1 MAFSDDKRVSAWGN
15 VGENSSFGDII
26 ATGGS
31 GGYASSSEDGNSVE
45 GGFGGNPNGKKG
57 NENPD
62 MQRGRF
68 IYGYGWTLDF
78 NLAEGEYGKGGGAQ
92 GYARKGG
99 WDTST
104 ATGGSGGYNFQY
116 LVVTPG
122 QKFKVVVGNGGKGLA
137 LISGEEGTI
146 DITDGI
152 ENRWTGK
159 VPFAYQGSSGFVM
172 VSCEQIETEPVI
184 YDTNTIDNSGTD
196 KAAPVILEL
205 YLNGI
210 PGDKT
215 KYDIAK
221 ITEDYGTKYEHYVKG
236 NNEKYGM
243 EVNSN
248 IAETEVITGIK
259 GYSWMIDNNEF
270 AEPDKI
276 IGYDNDENITTE
288 FPTTISTDYL
298 NKGLYLHARA
308 VDNAGNWGD
317 TVNLK
322 LEMTI
327 ITLTSHYNEYTDSNG
342 YGPNYVPLTWTNS
355 NNYDKFAYKLFQKN
369 ETVAEWQQVS
379 TNYEKEVK
387 VLNIYPNVGNQLKK
401 WMQNYGEG
409 LIKVD
414 EVRISDYN
422 SNPDLYLKDSKT
434 GLYKYDV
441 LMFGSWDSNNGRDL
455 SYQASVATEL
465 FIQAGRGVLFGH
477 DTLNWTNFNR
487 LSSYCKMTVS
497 KSIPWV
503 GSETVKVVKKGF
515 LTKYP
520 YNIETRN
527 LRVPYSHSTGEYAYG
542 DIWLKY
548 VGPFSS
554 HAPGPEQNYG
564 TNNYYLTSWNNCA
577 VIRTGHSN
585 GAATEDEQQ
594 IIANTLFYLGQ
605 VTEDTNAHVY
615 TAEDLA
621 APELSDIQIKDNKK
635 ENKLELDIK
644 GIDYGTA
651 YDHYIVGMKLL
662 TAGTYYSNTVH
673 TIVKTGIAKFQYTI
687 NDKEKEYSGNEYEVT
702 AINKENCK
710 LNIDKS
716 YIGKYLHIRAVDNAG
731 NVGEP
736 THIYLDGARTISREE
751 KDETEEL
758 YCIEEDVLIPAKYDG
773 TQSDATIEI
782 AGKKETL
789 NWPLNL
795 QKIFEIY
802 EEDGASLRNPYAPN
816 GREGFA
822 DKSNTLGRYL
832 FESMPGRQNGKE
844 GNASETYA
852 YILSHYRDNNT
863 GDSESQNAL
872 YEVIAEEKGIQ
883 TDGSRRNALYYEA
896 KEYAKFKEYL
906 KSKGGFIPGEVTHNV
921 QVGYNVGN
929 KQYIIGPFE
938 LTYDRRSSLIT
949 DGSGNRRKIEFSG
962 IGIANGLNITEENA
976 IRIYDQNGSLIPA
989 NSWKIEYDDKAEK
1002 EKTRS
1007 ESYSEYGMPLSGEE
1021 FYIKLNRT
1029 GNEQVTEISKIEV
1042 SYYEIEA
1049 DAQYRILNGNY
1060 STIEW
1065 NAKNNKNVCEGGS
1078 MCPHGREEPHTL
1090 GHTYFVSSQVTAAN
1104 LHSQRLLEVD
1114 WAKRGY
1120 KQHIQTLTITSNK
1133 GTNTDNSKD
1142 PSDDKNPD
1150 KPGGDNGGSIEPVIR
1165 LTMNFRG
1172 NIWNDQNENISNG
1185 LRETDEK
1192 GIKGV
1197 EVYLKDAVSRNQIGY
1212 TVTDDKGNYEFKEV
1226 PVGTNGW
1233 YYIEYTYDGQTYQAT
1248 KSFAKGNNE
1257 DYKTNGNGSQ
1267 YGNVSIIDEKEEV
1280 RQELNDRYY
1289 EICRITTEEG
1299 EKKDIAIGKN
1309 QKQTELSYKEEG
1321 ATSKVITRDEETQ
1334 IAYSNFNMKISSEN
1348 NDIYFPATNTVIVN
1362 GIPYLIIDDSENI
1375 NVGLSER
1382 EKTDENLRLDVYQ
1395 TTFSIKGVRQ
1405 SYIHSEK
1412 DIRNIDSNKVV
1423 KEYIQK
1429 VNPDDYKWRLKDY
1442 ENNEKYEEIK
1452 EIYGS
1457 GEDCEL
1463 ETYVEYMIVIRN
1475 SGSNDTAYIT
1485 ELADYFDKNLEYR
1498 DYYRDFDISSWIVIR
1513 NDDETE
1519 DTYTGENSKE
1529 QIQWEE
1535 KSIYRA
1541 TNDYSD
1547 KFNKKYAHIEKYGIK
1562 KGQYAEIHII
1572 FRVLKDNNKN
1582 IMLDAGE
1589 GKQNVA
1595 EINGYKSENTNT
1607 GKVTGLIDK
1616 DSKPGDL
1623 NPTEEAGVYEDD
1635 EDKAPNYKLVL
1646 GYANGDNGGNNSG
1659 SDDNENGSNGGNG
1672 GKVET
1677 DENGNP
1683 VGYGNTIEG
1692 NVWEDLKDKD
1702 DSKEHQTNYE
1712 QREDGRYISNG
1723 IKETKEPLINDV
1735 KVELVEIIKGTSKK
1749 KSEYKEIEITLTD
1762 KTVRTGTETL
1772 LTEKVQSEGAY
1783 RFSHLTGGN
1792 YKVRFTYGEK
1802 EQLEKN
1808 IKYNGQDYQAMSTA
1822 QINDKDKLEKSYE
1835 NSEIMIVIDN
1845 SNSMTGNKMEKAK
1858 KVANTLVERLSQ
1870 NLPGIKI
1877 GIANFNN
1884 EGNLI
1889 GKVGTSQ
1896 SQNKAGIN
1904 GLRAGG
1910 ETAIARG
1917 IVSAKEGYTNEK
1929 TKQMI
1934 IITDGQETVDLE
1946 EDVIRKIESLKES
1959 NIGLISIL
1967 TNESDNIFGTEEK
1980 PRYGSVYSIINQN
1993 NISEEI
1999 INQIYEKVKKDSEIE
2014 KDRSLGKDLEADRKK
2029 QIDEYSE
2036 MTYKK
2041 ATVLDVEGIEKL
2053 TNTEEKQNRIK
2064 ALAESTKMRAETKEV
2079 TFEAGNV
2086 GTDKIHEVN
2095 QALIERPLNKL
2106 EMKEEISGIK
2116 VKLSDGS
2123 ILIDT
2128 EKGIDKNV
2136 MIPEIPDAPVSIYMD
2151 EEIMQ
2156 GAEVE
2161 ITYSISIVNTGEVD
2175 MMSNYIEGASDST
2188 IPTTAKVI
2196 YAYINKNLV
2205 YRQDSQEGNTK
2216 IEWEVKDN
2224 KSKTEEGE
2232 KLFNEELSKDTQEMA
2247 GTKITLRTDG
2257 LKETKLYPE
2266 DSKEVKEGNE
2276 TANLNK
2282 VAANLTLSRLLSP
2295 EDDETTSLTY
2305 DCSMEITVRGNEVGR
2320 RIIGSIP
2327 GNQKVNAEGAVIELE
2342 PDEATS
2348 RKIIISKPL
2357 GENRNQTYIIY
2368 IVAGLGIVAIIGIVL
2383 LPKKKKK

>member
-1 MAFSDDKRVSAWGN
+1 MERITIPIYQGQA
-15 VGENSSFGDII
+15 EEC
-26 ATGGS
+26 
-31 GGYASSSEDGNSVE
+31 GGY
-45 GGFGGNPNGKKG
+45 PNGKTG
-57 NENPD
+57 NANPD
-62 MQRGRF
+62 SQSNTYV
-68 IYGYGWTLDF
+68 YGYGWALTFDKE
-78 NLAEGEYGKGGGAQ
+78 EGEYGKGGT
-92 GYARKGG
+92 ARGWAKRSG
-99 WDTST
+99 WDTAS
-104 ATGGSGGYNFQY
+104 AAGGSGGYNFQY
-116 LVVTPG
+116 VDVEPG
-122 QKFKVVVGNGGKGLA
+122 QKFTVVVGKGGKGLGQILTYDEDRGQYIIKDVTETTRGYGGTYITA
-137 LISGEEGTI
+137 TEGT
-146 DITDGI
+146 
-152 ENRWTGK
+152 
-159 VPFAYQGSSGFVM
+159 SGFVM

-215 KYDIAK
+215 RYEIAK
-221 ITEDYGTKYEHYVKG
+221 VTEDNGTIYEYYINGTNTKY
-236 NNEKYGM
+236 NMN
-243 EVNSN
+243 VNSN
-248 IAETEVITGIK
+248 TEIVEVTTDVK
-259 GYSWMIDNNEF
+259 GYSWCIDENEHT
-270 AEPDKI
+270 EPDKI
-276 IGYDNDENITTE
+276 IGDDNKNNAITE
-288 FPTTISTDYL
+288 FPTAISTDYL
-298 NKGLYLHARA
+298 DKGLYLHARA

-317 TVNLK
+317 TVDLK
-322 LEMTI
+322 LETTT
-327 ITLTSHYNEYTDSNG
+327 ITLTSHYNEVADSNG

-355 NNYDKFAYKLFQKN
+355 NKNAKFFYKLFQK
-369 ETVAEWQQVS
+369 EVSKSEWAQVS
-379 TNYEKEVK
+379 TNYGKPVN
-387 VLNIYPNVGNQLKK
+387 VLNVYPGVGNNLKS
-401 WMQNYGEG
+401 WMQKYGLG
-409 LIKVD
+409 LINVD
-414 EVRISDYN
+414 EVTLSSYN
-422 SNPDLYLKDSKT
+422 NNPESYLKNTET
-434 GLYKYDV
+434 GEYKYDV
-441 LMFGSWDSNNGRDL
+441 IMFGSWDYNNGQDL
-455 SYQASVATEL
+455 SQKGKEETEN
-465 FIQAGRGVLFGH
+465 FIKTGRGVLFGH
-477 DTLNWTNFNR
+477 DTLCMESGCYHPNF
-487 LSSYCKMTVS
+487 SSLAGYIKSTIKRGNARVS
-497 KSIPWV
+497 
-503 GSETVKVVKKGF
+503 GSVVEVVKTGF

-520 YNIETRN
+520 HKIEERN
-527 LRVPYSHSTGEYAYG
+527 LYVPQSHTVGVYANG
-542 DIWLKY
+542 DIWIKFKY
-548 VGPFSS
+548 TSGQ
-554 HAPGPEQNYG
+554 ADYG
-564 TNNYYLTSWNNCA
+564 YNNYYLATWNNCA
-577 VIRTGHSN
+577 MVVTGHSN

-594 IIANTLFYLGQ
+594 ILANVLFYLGQ

-615 TAEDLA
+615 SAEDLA

-687 NDKEKEYSGNEYEVT
+687 NDKEKEYRGNEYEVT

-844 GNASETYA
+844 GNASEIYA
-852 YILSHYRDNNT
+852 YILSHYSDNNT

-906 KSKGGFIPGEVTHNV
+906 KSKGGFIPSEVTHNV

-938 LTYDRRSSLIT
+938 LTYDRRYSLIT

-989 NSWKIEYDDKAEK
+989 NSWQIEYDDKAEK

-1078 MCPHGREEPHTL
+1078 LCPHGREEPHTL

-1133 GTNTDNSKD
+1133 GTNKDNPKD
-1142 PSDDKNPD
+1142 PSGGTDPD
-1150 KPGGDNGGSIEPVIR
+1150 KPGGGNGGSIEPVIR

-1233 YYIEYTYDGQTYQAT
+1233 YYIEYTYDGQTYQAS

-1267 YGNVSIIDEKEEV
+1267 YGNVSVIDEKEEV

-1321 ATSKVITRDEETQ
+1321 TTSKVITRDEETQ

-1382 EKTDENLRLDVYQ
+1382 EKTDQNLRLDVYQ

-1412 DIRNIDSNKVV
+1412 DIRNIDSNKIV

-1485 ELADYFDKNLEYR
+1485 ELADYYDKTLEYR
-1498 DYYRDFDISSWIVIR
+1498 DHYRDFDISSWIVIR

-1519 DTYTGENSKE
+1519 DTYTGGNNKE
-1529 QIQWEE
+1529 QIKWSENSRYGA
-1535 KSIYRA
+1535 K
-1541 TNDYSD
+1541 NDYSD
-1547 KFNKKYAHIEKYGIK
+1547 KFNKMYANLENYGIK

-1589 GKQNVA
+1589 GKQNAA

-1623 NPTEEAGVYEDD
+1623 NPIEEAGVYEDD

-1646 GYANGDNGGNNSG
+1646 GYANGDNGGNGSG
-1659 SDDNENGSNGGNG
+1659 SGDNGNGSNGGND
-1672 GKVET
+1672 GKVDT

-1723 IKETKEPLINDV
+1723 IKEAKEPLINDV
-1735 KVELVEIIKGTSKK
+1735 KVELVEILKGTSKK
-1749 KSEYKEIEITLTD
+1749 TGEYKEIEIALTD

-1835 NSEIMIVIDN
+1835 NSEIMIAIDN
-1845 SNSMTGNKMEKAK
+1845 SNSMTGNKIEKAK
-1858 KVANTLVERLSQ
+1858 KVANTLIERLSQ

-1993 NISEEI
+1993 NVSDEI

-2053 TNTEEKQNRIK
+2053 TNTEEKQNRIE

-2106 EMKEEISGIK
+2106 EMKEAISGIK

-2136 MIPEIPDAPVSIYMD
+2136 MIPEKPDAPVSIYMD

-2161 ITYSISIVNTGEVD
+2161 IIYSISIVNTGEVD
-2175 MMSNYIEGASDST
+2175 MLSNYIEGASDST

-2216 IEWEVKDN
+2216 IEWEVKDK
-2224 KSKTEEGE
+2224 KSKTEDG
-2232 KLFNEELSKDTQEMA
+2232 KNLFNEELSEDTKDMA

-2282 VAANLTLSRLLSP
+2282 VSANLTLSRLLSP

>member
-1 MAFSDDKRVSAWGN
+1 MLLNEIN
-15 VGENSSFGDII
+15 VEPGEKY
-26 ATGGS
+26 T
-31 GGYASSSEDGNSVE
+31 V
-45 GGFGGNPNGKKG
+45 
-57 NENPD
+57 
-62 MQRGRF
+62 
-68 IYGYGWTLDF
+68 TV
-78 NLAEGEYGKGGGAQ
+78 GKGGSAGKNQRSRYSAGTDSSIITEHGKSGEDGESSQFGDRYAQ
-92 GYARKGG
+92 GGG
-99 WDTST
+99 GGGLAPGRSFGFGSREGKEGTSYGEGGTGGIGTKRSSQPTAGQNGWVYIEYTILEKEPLITDTST
-104 ATGGSGGYNFQY
+104 
-116 LVVTPG
+116 
-122 QKFKVVVGNGGKGLA
+122 
-137 LISGEEGTI
+137 I
-146 DITDGI
+146 DQS
-152 ENRWTGK
+152 
-159 VPFAYQGSSGFVM
+159 A
-172 VSCEQIETEPVI
+172 
-184 YDTNTIDNSGTD
+184 TD
-196 KAAPVILEL
+196 KTAPAILEL

-215 KYDIAK
+215 KYELAK
-221 ITEDYGTKYEHYVKG
+221 VTEDYGNKYEHYIKG
-236 NNEKYGM
+236 NNAKYNM
-243 EVNSN
+243 EINSN
-248 IAETEVITGIK
+248 TVETEVITGVK
-259 GYSWMIDNNEF
+259 GYSWCINNSEY
-270 AEPDKI
+270 ADADKV
-276 IGYDNDENITTE
+276 IGYDNDENTTTE

-298 NKGLYLHARA
+298 DKGLYLHARA
-308 VDNAGNWGD
+308 VDNAGNWGE

-322 LEMTI
+322 LETTT

-355 NNYDKFAYKLFQKN
+355 NINDKFFYKLFQKDQ
-369 ETVAEWQQVS
+369 ETSEWQQVS

-387 VLNIYPNVGNQLKK
+387 VLNIYPNAGNQLKT
-401 WMQNYGEG
+401 WMQNYGKG

-422 SNPDLYLKDSKT
+422 NNPDLYLIDSKT

-441 LMFGSWDSNNGRDL
+441 IMFGSWDSNNGWDL
-455 SYQASVATEL
+455 SYTASVATEK
-465 FIQAGRGVLFGH
+465 FIQSGRGVLFGH
-477 DTLNWTNFNR
+477 DTLCDNSGAYHPNFNR
-487 LSSYCKMTVS
+487 LATYCKMKVS
-497 KSIPWV
+497 GPIPWI

-520 YNIETRN
+520 YNIETGN
-527 LRVPYSHSTGEYAYG
+527 LRVPFSHTTGEYANG
-542 DIWLKY
+542 DIWIKY
-548 VGPFSS
+548 VGPYYSF
-554 HAPGPEQNYG
+554 APGPEQNYG

-585 GAATEDEQQ
+585 GSATADEQKV
-594 IIANTLFYLGQ
+594 IANTLFYLGQ
-605 VTEDTNAHVY
+605 VTDDTDAKVY

-635 ENKLELDIK
+635 ENKLELDIE

-716 YIGKYLHIRAVDNAG
+716 YIGKYLHIRAVDNAE

-872 YEVIAEEKGIQ
+872 YEVIAEEKGTQ

-906 KSKGGFIPGEVTHNV
+906 KSKGGFIPSEVTHNV

-938 LTYDRRSSLIT
+938 LTYDRRYSLIT
-949 DGSGNRRKIEFSG
+949 NGSGNRRKIEFSG

-989 NSWKIEYDDKAEK
+989 NSWQIEYDDKAEK

-1078 MCPHGREEPHTL
+1078 LCPHGREEPHTL

-1133 GTNTDNSKD
+1133 GTNKDNPKD
-1142 PSDDKNPD
+1142 PSGGTDPD
-1150 KPGGDNGGSIEPVIR
+1150 KPGGGNGGSIEPVIR

-1197 EVYLKDAVSRNQIGY
+1197 EVYLKDAESRNQIGY

-1233 YYIEYTYDGQTYQAT
+1233 YYIEYTYDGQTYQAS

-1267 YGNVSIIDEKEEV
+1267 YGNVSVIDEKEEV

-1321 ATSKVITRDEETQ
+1321 TTSKVITRDEETQ

-1412 DIRNIDSNKVV
+1412 DIRNIDSNKIV

-1485 ELADYFDKNLEYR
+1485 ELADYYDKTLEYR
-1498 DYYRDFDISSWIVIR
+1498 DHYRDFDISSWIVIR

-1519 DTYTGENSKE
+1519 DTYTGGNNKE
-1529 QIQWEE
+1529 QIKWSENSRYGA
-1535 KSIYRA
+1535 K
-1541 TNDYSD
+1541 NDYSD
-1547 KFNKKYAHIEKYGIK
+1547 KFNKMYANLENYGIK

-1572 FRVLKDNNKN
+1572 FRVLKDNQRN

-1589 GKQNVA
+1589 GKQNAA
-1595 EINGYKSENTNT
+1595 EINGYRTLNTKK
-1607 GKVTGLIDK
+1607 GKVVGLIDT

-1623 NPTEEAGVYEDD
+1623 NPIEEAGVYEDD

-1646 GYANGDNGGNNSG
+1646 GYANGDNGGNGSG
-1659 SDDNENGSNGGNG
+1659 SGDNGNGSNGGNG

-1692 NVWEDLKDKD
+1692 NVWEDLKDKTEQQD
-1702 DSKEHQTNYE
+1702 TNYE

-1735 KVELVEIIKGTSKK
+1735 KVELVEILKGTSKK
-1749 KSEYKEIEITLTD
+1749 TGQYKEIEITLTD

-1772 LTEKVQSEGAY
+1772 LTEKAQSEGAY

-1877 GIANFNN
+1877 GIVNFNN

-2175 MMSNYIEGASDST
+2175 MLSNYIEGASDST

-2216 IEWEVKDN
+2216 IEWEVKDK
-2224 KSKTEEGE
+2224 KSKTEDG
-2232 KLFNEELSKDTQEMA
+2232 KNLFNEELSEDTKDMA

-2282 VAANLTLSRLLSP
+2282 VSANLTLSRLLSP

>member
-1 MAFSDDKRVSAWGN
+1 MLLNEIN
-15 VGENSSFGDII
+15 VEPGEKY
-26 ATGGS
+26 T
-31 GGYASSSEDGNSVE
+31 V
-45 GGFGGNPNGKKG
+45 
-57 NENPD
+57 
-62 MQRGRF
+62 
-68 IYGYGWTLDF
+68 TV
-78 NLAEGEYGKGGGAQ
+78 GKGGSAGKNQRSRYSPGTGSSIITEHGKSGEDGESSQFGDRYAQ
-92 GYARKGG
+92 GGG
-99 WDTST
+99 GGGLAPGRSFGFVREGKEGTSYGEGGTGGIGTKKSSQPTAGQNGWVYIEYTILEKEPLITDTST
-104 ATGGSGGYNFQY
+104 
-116 LVVTPG
+116 
-122 QKFKVVVGNGGKGLA
+122 
-137 LISGEEGTI
+137 I
-146 DITDGI
+146 DQS
-152 ENRWTGK
+152 
-159 VPFAYQGSSGFVM
+159 A
-172 VSCEQIETEPVI
+172 
-184 YDTNTIDNSGTD
+184 TD
-196 KAAPVILEL
+196 KTAPAILEL

-236 NNEKYGM
+236 TNEKYGM

-308 VDNAGNWGD
+308 VDNAGNWGEPISIE
-317 TVNLK
+317 
-322 LEMTI
+322 LEVI
-327 ITLTSHYNEYTDSNG
+327 DLILTSHYDEYIDGNG
-342 YGPNYVPLTWTNS
+342 YGPNYIPLTWEAS
-355 NNYDKFAYKLFQKN
+355 RKQDELSYMLYQKDEGN
-369 ETVAEWQQVS
+369 KNWNAVFDTDIKETSAQ
-379 TNYEKEVK
+379 
-387 VLNIYPNVGNQLKK
+387 
-401 WMQNYGEG
+401 
-409 LIKVD
+409 
-414 EVRISDYN
+414 
-422 SNPDLYLKDSKT
+422 
-434 GLYKYDV
+434 LYKAK
-441 LMFGSWDSNNGRDL
+441 DL
-455 SYQASVATEL
+455 S
-465 FIQAGRGVLFGH
+465 
-477 DTLNWTNFNR
+477 
-487 LSSYCKMTVS
+487 
-497 KSIPWV
+497 
-503 GSETVKVVKKGF
+503 
-515 LTKYP
+515 
-520 YNIETRN
+520 
-527 LRVPYSHSTGEYAYG
+527 
-542 DIWLKY
+542 
-548 VGPFSS
+548 
-554 HAPGPEQNYG
+554 
-564 TNNYYLTSWNNCA
+564 
-577 VIRTGHSN
+577 
-585 GAATEDEQQ
+585 
-594 IIANTLFYLGQ
+594 
-605 VTEDTNAHVY
+605 
-615 TAEDLA
+615 

-651 YDHYIVGMKLL
+651 YDHYA
-662 TAGTYYSNTVH
+662 TATKENKHGTYYSNTVH

-702 AINKENCK
+702 AINKKNCK

-844 GNASETYA
+844 GNASEIYA

-863 GDSESQNAL
+863 GDSESQNAI

-906 KSKGGFIPGEVTHNV
+906 KSKGGFIPSEVTHNV

-938 LTYDRRSSLIT
+938 LTYDRRYSLIT

-989 NSWKIEYDDKAEK
+989 NSWQIEYDDKAEK

-1133 GTNTDNSKD
+1133 GTNKDNPKD
-1142 PSDDKNPD
+1142 PSGGTDPD
-1150 KPGGDNGGSIEPVIR
+1150 KPGGGNGGSIEPVIR

-1321 ATSKVITRDEETQ
+1321 TTSKVITRDEETQ

-1348 NDIYFPATNTVIVN
+1348 DDIYFPATNTVIVN

-1412 DIRNIDSNKVV
+1412 DIRNIDSNKIV

-1485 ELADYFDKNLEYR
+1485 ELADYYDKTLEYR

-1519 DTYTGENSKE
+1519 DSYTGGNSKE
-1529 QIQWEE
+1529 QIKWEE
-1535 KSIYRA
+1535 KSIYGA
-1541 TNDYSD
+1541 KNEYSD
-1547 KFNKKYAHIEKYGIK
+1547 KFNKRYAHIEKYGIK

-1572 FRVLKDNNKN
+1572 FRVLKDEQGN
-1582 IMLDAGE
+1582 ILLDAGE
-1589 GKQNVA
+1589 GKQNAA
-1595 EINGYKSENTNT
+1595 EINGYRSLNTNT

-1623 NPTEEAGVYEDD
+1623 NPTEEVGVYEDD

-1646 GYANGDNGGNNSG
+1646 GYANGDNGGNGSG
-1659 SDDNENGSNGGNG
+1659 SGDNGNGSNGGNG

-1692 NVWEDLKDKD
+1692 NVWEDLKDKTEQQD
-1702 DSKEHQTNYE
+1702 TNYE

-1735 KVELVEIIKGTSKK
+1735 KVELVEILKGTSKK
-1749 KSEYKEIEITLTD
+1749 TGQYKEIEITLTD

-1772 LTEKVQSEGAY
+1772 LTEKARSEGAY

-1884 EGNLI
+1884 GGNLI

-1917 IVSAKEGYTNEK
+1917 IQSAKDGYANGT

-1934 IITDGQETVDLE
+1934 VITDGQETVDLE

-1967 TNESDNIFGTEEK
+1967 TNESDNIFGTEER

-1993 NISEEI
+1993 NVSDEI

-2086 GTDKIHEVN
+2086 GADKIHEVN

-2106 EMKEEISGIK
+2106 EMKEEIAGIK
-2116 VKLSDGS
+2116 VKLSDGT

-2128 EKGIDKNV
+2128 AKGISKNV
-2136 MIPEIPDAPVSIYMD
+2136 MGLEIPDAPVSIYMD

-2175 MMSNYIEGASDST
+2175 MLSNYIEGASDST

-2205 YRQDSQEGNTK
+2205 YRQDSQEQEGNTQ
-2216 IEWEVKDN
+2216 IEWEVKDK
-2224 KSKTEEGE
+2224 KSKTEDG
-2232 KLFNEELSKDTQEMA
+2232 KNLFNEELSEDTKDMA

-2368 IVAGLGIVAIIGIVL
+2368 IVAGLGIVAIIGIAL